1 MRKFLF
7 VSLVLLMGAAGCG
20 KTYESSIPSVSFS
33 FSCNLNQSPYYK
45 MTTPGQFLKVTRNV
59 NGLLVGYGGLIIGR
73 SVFSDAGN
81 PLYCAYDAAC
91 PVEASR
97 SVSLEVEDDGL
108 GTARCP
114 ECGAVFNL
122 SANGTRSDGLGGEI
136 LRSYKVTLAG
146 DNLRVQN

>member
-1 MRKFLF
+1 MKAVYRNSFIALAAIALLLAAIFGALF
-7 VSLVLLMGAAGCG
+7 FPAPAAAEDLAAGDYMVKSGSTLVL
-20 KTYESSIPSVSFS
+20 
-33 FSCNLNQSPYYK
+33 
-45 MTTPGQFLKVTRNV
+45 RN
-59 NGLLVGYGGLIIGR
+59 I
-73 SVFSDAGN
+73 SDAGN

-97 SVSLEVEDDGL
+97 SVSLEVENDGL